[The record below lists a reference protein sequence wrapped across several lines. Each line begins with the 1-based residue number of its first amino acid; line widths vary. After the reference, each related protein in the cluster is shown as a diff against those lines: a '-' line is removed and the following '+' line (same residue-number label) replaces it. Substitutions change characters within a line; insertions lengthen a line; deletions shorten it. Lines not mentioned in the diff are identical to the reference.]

1 MRGRHRASS
10 WCAEALKR
18 AALPP
23 SERHHL
29 LASDPA
35 LSVLTAAACRSQDEH
50 HDNPNICRETATS
63 TISNLDLA
71 LILPSRNIAAIK
83 SKSAPDP
90 DGSGGLGSDGEHPHG
105 NADEH
110 EPADVGEQRYD
121 IAR

>member
-1 MRGRHRASS
+1 VRGRHRASS

-63 TISNLDLA
+63 TISNLGLA
-71 LILPSRNIAAIK
+71 LILPSRNIAAINLNQPQIPI
-83 SKSAPDP
+83 AVVVWAVT
-90 DGSGGLGSDGEHPHG
+90 GSIPTAMPTSTSPRMSVNSGMT
-105 NADEH
+105 
-110 EPADVGEQRYD
+110 
-121 IAR
+121 